1 MNNENGGNMSNSNGM
16 DRRRFLRNGA
26 VGVGALGVGMLGGG
40 DLLHSQAE
48 PQSQPGQEIDRT
60 WKIKEYRTLGRTEF
74 KVSDIGS
81 GFVKDPAVLGKM
93 LDAGINYIDSAESYG
108 NEEMIGAVLKNRD
121 RKKIFVTTKLELK
134 DDLSKEGILARARKC
149 LERLQTDY
157 IDCLMIHSCEKVALI
172 KTEGFHAA
180 MQQLKS
186 EGRLR
191 FIGISHHGA
200 NFYKDP
206 EEAMDKV
213 LIAAAL
219 DGRFDVMLLAYNFIQ
234 DDKGAEVLK
243 VCREKNIGATLMK
256 VNPIG
261 KIPMMKERIE
271 KLKKDGKEIP
281 GAYTQMISRMEVK
294 AKKAEAFIKEY
305 RLDDDRR
312 MKDAAVR
319 FALSNPDVHTVCCA
333 FLNFDSLDAYIPLS
347 GTRLADM
354 EKEKLAAYKEGC
366 GSLYCRHACG
376 LCEPVCPRGVP
387 VNTIM
392 RFNHYYEAQGKEK
405 FAMKQYARLSAP
417 KADRCRNCS
426 GLCESACPYGVPVQG
441 LLTMAH
447 RTLSIA

>member
-1 MNNENGGNMSNSNGM
+1 MSNTSGM

-26 VGVGALGVGMLGGG
+26 VGVGAFGVGMLGGG
-40 DLLHSQAE
+40 NLLHSQVE
-48 PQSQPGQEIDRT
+48 PQSQAGQEMNQAL
-60 WKIKEYRTLGRTEF
+60 KIKEYRTLGRTEF
-74 KVSDIGS
+74 KVSDISS
-81 GFVKDPAVLGKM
+81 GFVKDPAVLGKL

-108 NEEMIGAVLKNRD
+108 NEEVIGSVIKNRD

-157 IDCLMIHSCEKVALI
+157 IDCLMIHSCEKVSLI

-191 FIGISHHGA
+191 FIGISNHGT
-200 NFYKDP
+200 NFFKDP

-243 VCREKNIGATLMK
+243 VCREKNIGTTLMK

-261 KIPMMKERIE
+261 KIPMIKERIE
-271 KLKKDGKEIP
+271 KMKKDGKEIP
-281 GAYTQMISRMEVK
+281 EAYTQMISRMEAK

-312 MKDAAVR
+312 MSDAAVR

-333 FLNFDSLDAYIPLS
+333 FLNFESLDAFIPLS
-347 GTRLADM
+347 GSRLAGM

-366 GSLYCRHACG
+366 GSFYCRHACG
-376 LCEPVCPRGVP
+376 LCEPVCPQGVP

-417 KADRCRNCS
+417 KADRCRNCT
-426 GLCESACPYGVPVQG
+426 GVCESACPYGVPVQG

-447 RTLSIA
+447 RTLSLA